1 MMGLQGAVATCW
13 NKYGDFD
20 GRASRSEYWWWVLF
34 TLIVQSVTAIVLGLG
49 IWLFSNFGFLT
60 WLFVLIFSII
70 LLSLILPT
78 LAVSVRR
85 LHDRDLS
92 GWWYFLGFV
101 PIGSI
106 VLIVWFVLPGTAS
119 PNKYGASV

>member
-1 MMGLQGAVATCW
+1 MMGLKEAATTCW

-20 GRASRSEYWWWVLF
+20 GRAGRSEYWWWVLF
-34 TLIVQSVTAIVLGLG
+34 TLLVQSVAAIVLGLG
-49 IWLFSNFGFLT
+49 IWLFWNFGFLT
-60 WLFVLIFSII
+60 WLFILIFSII

-101 PIGSI
+101 PVGSI
-106 VLIVWFVLPGTAS
+106 VLIVWFVLPGTSS
-119 PNKYGASV
+119 PNKYGASA